1 LNVVILIFMPLF
13 VLALYHSCQQIPITM
28 ISVFGY
34 EISAEI
40 ILTIL
45 VVNTLLLIAA
55 VIGFTNL
62 KLQIRDLKALLHQ
75 IREKQKE
82 LKK

>member
-1 LNVVILIFMPLF
+1 MYDICQLN
-13 VLALYHSCQQIPITM
+13 PITM
-28 ISVFGY
+28 FSVFGY

-45 VVNTLLLIAA
+45 VVNTLLLIVA
-55 VIGFTNL
+55 VIGFTNM
-62 KLQIRDLKALLHQ
+62 KLQIRELKKLLHQ

-82 LKK
+82 LKQ